1 MPPEVISEDRV
12 KVIVGRELAQYDRE
26 VGNVRHTENKAQ
38 FTVFSEELKSLTA
51 VMNELKGAGNA
62 IKLLGGFI
70 AALCTLILMLLTY
83 LGTHPVAHSALAIHE
98 NVVLSQNATQ
108 DMR

>member
-1 MPPEVISEDRV
+1 M
-12 KVIVGRELAQYDRE
+12 KVLIGRELAQYDRE
-26 VGNVRHTENKAQ
+26 VGNVRHTENKEQ
-38 FTVFSEELKSLTA
+38 FKVFSDELKALTA
-51 VMNELKGAGNA
+51 VMNELKGAGTA

-70 AALCTLILMLLTY
+70 AGLCTLILLLLTY

-98 NVVLSQNATQ
+98 NVVVSQNLNATQ